1 MKLKAL
7 ILAVA
12 AVATVATPAGFANPA
27 AAASW
32 GNPGVR
38 FDVQAQKGRGGGQD
52 AGRQGRDARPERR
65 GGDERRERLSD
76 DERRALHRDLDKA
89 KGELYKPRPR

>member
-12 AVATVATPAGFANPA
+12 AVATVSTAAGFANPA
-27 AAASW
+27 AGASW
-32 GNPGVR
+32 GDSGVR
-38 FDVQAQKGRGGGQD
+38 FDVQSQKGRGGQD
-52 AGRQGRDARPERR
+52 SGRQGRESRPERR

>member
-1 MKLKAL
+1 MKLKAV

-12 AVATVATPAGFANPA
+12 AVATVATSTGFVNPA
-27 AAASW
+27 AAAW
-32 GNPGVR
+32 GDSGLR
-38 FDVQAQKGRGGGQD
+38 FDVQGQKGRGGQD
-52 AGRQGRDARPERR
+52 NARQGRESRPERR

>member
-1 MKLKAL
+1 MRMKAL

-12 AVATVATPAGFANPA
+12 AVATFVAGSATPA

-32 GNPGVR
+32 ANPGFRV
-38 FDVQAQKGRGGGQD
+38 DLQAQKGRPGQD
-52 AGRQGRDARPERR
+52 GGKQGRDYRPDRR
-65 GGDERRERLSD
+65 GGDDRRERERLND

-89 KGELYKPRPR
+89 NRELYKPRPR